1 MRSFKPSA
9 VSASSAFSIRQWA
22 FGVRALVL
30 FFVVSIAWTWP
41 LATRLSTR
49 IAHDSGDP
57 VLNAWILWW
66 NTQALP
72 FTSRW
77 WNAEIFYPAPG
88 ALALSE
94 HLFGIAVLTAPLHVA
109 GLNPA
114 AAYNSAVI
122 LTCWL
127 SCFFAY
133 LLGRHLTGSTFGG
146 IVCGVAFGLAPY
158 RAGQLAHLQVLAA
171 QWMPLTLFAM
181 HRYVSDERQRWLVLF
196 AAGWLLQALSNG
208 YYLLFFPVLIG
219 AWLLWFG
226 TLRQKLTLGAT
237 FAASSL
243 LLIPTLLK
251 YREVHAL
258 FNLRRN
264 LGEMRMFSAKPS
276 SFFQIPDLLAF
287 WPGTRGGTPE
297 GDLFPGVTIAVLTL
311 VGAIL
316 LLKGAHLGEA
326 ARRRSVFLFYTLA
339 ALLFWWLSF
348 GPDRSG
354 KTLTDVLTYP
364 YTLLTWL
371 PGFEGLRVPARFAM
385 LAALCVAVAASI
397 AATRLVEGLRGA
409 VPKALVA
416 AVILAGVFADG
427 WLETMPLAP
436 VPSRFLVPP
445 VEDALVI
452 ELPLGVSDIGIAAMY
467 RAISHGRPLVNG
479 YSGHFPPHH
488 GLLARALRRGDPT
501 ALTYLAAGRP
511 LIVLVHRR
519 YDANGR
525 WRSFVE
531 SAGGIRHEESGLG
544 PVFVVPP
551 QPRQRQPPP
560 GDRLHAAAVP
570 APEGYAALDLG
581 SERTVRLIEIDLE
594 ERYEDVT
601 PESLVEIS
609 ADGNAWTP
617 AWEGWTGGLAL
628 GGTLEDPHKAPL
640 RITLP
645 DVRTRYI
652 RISPAPPWIAEA
664 VRVFSAR

>member
-1 MRSFKPSA
+1 L
-9 VSASSAFSIRQWA
+9 
-22 FGVRALVL
+22 RALVL
-30 FFVVSIAWTWP
+30 FFFVSLAWTWP

-57 VLNAWILWW
+57 ILNAWILWW

-72 FTSRW
+72 FTARW
-77 WNAEIFYPAPG
+77 WNAEIFYPTPG

-94 HLFGIAVLTAPLHVA
+94 HLFGLAVLTAPLHVA
-109 GLNPA
+109 GLNPT
-114 AAYNSAVI
+114 AAYNVAVI

-127 SCFFAY
+127 SGFFGF
-133 LLGRHLTGSTFGG
+133 LLGRHITGSTFGG

-181 HRYVSDERQRWLVLF
+181 HRYVSDERRRWLVLF

-226 TLRQKLTLGAT
+226 TLRQKLALGAT

-258 FNLRRN
+258 FSLRRN
-264 LGEMRMFSAKPS
+264 LGEMLMFSAKPS

-287 WPGTRGGTPE
+287 WPATQGNTPE
-297 GDLFPGVTIAVLTL
+297 AHLFPGITIAVLAV
-311 VGAIL
+311 VGVIMF
-316 LLKGAHLGEA
+316 LKRRHVNGAA
-326 ARRRSVFLFYTLA
+326 SARSSFIFYSLA

-348 GPDRSG
+348 GPDRTG
-354 KTLTDVLTYP
+354 KSLTDVLTYP

-385 LAALCVAVAASI
+385 LAALCIGVVASI
-397 AATRLVEGLRGA
+397 AATRLVEALKGA
-409 VPKALVA
+409 VPRAIVT

-436 VPSRFLVPP
+436 VPSRFLVPA
-445 VEDALVI
+445 VEDALVL
-452 ELPLGVSDIGIAAMY
+452 ELPLDDPDIGIAAMY
-467 RAISHGRPLVNG
+467 RAISHRRPLVNG
-479 YSGHFPPHH
+479 YSGHFPPHFW
-488 GLLARALRRGDPT
+488 LLARALRRGDPT
-501 ALTYLAAGRP
+501 TLKYLAAGRP
-511 LIVLVHRR
+511 LVVLVHRR
-519 YDANGR
+519 YDADGR
-525 WRSFVE
+525 WRAFVE
-531 SAGGIRHEESGLG
+531 SAGGIPQDESGLG

-551 QPRQRQPPP
+551 QPRERRPPA
-560 GDRLHAAAVP
+560 GDRLQTSAVP
-570 APEGYAALDLG
+570 APGGYTAVDLG
-581 SERTVRLIEIDLE
+581 AQHVVRLIEIELE
-594 ERYEDVT
+594 ARYEDVA

-609 ADGNAWTP
+609 DDGHAWTP

-628 GGTLEDPHKAPL
+628 AGTLEDPQKAPL

-652 RISPAPPWIAEA
+652 RISPAAPWIAEA
-664 VRVFSAR
+664 MKVFSAR